1 MTTTISRK
9 LAAAAL
15 AVLTALSVLGITGAL
30 APAAQAQQRNA
41 VIFGDSVIA
50 DPNVPQWAAGKLG
63 LDPRGSSDVNT
74 WCPTSPTSW
83 GRRAAAQLGLPAW
96 DYSCTG
102 TVSIQQG
109 PQFASQVTRA
119 VNDGGLNRNTA
130 RVIISTGFNDTYH
143 NDGRDRAAFR
153 RDFVAAMVP
162 QINRIKAA
170 APNARIQIVG
180 YPQISSNG
188 NVCLF
193 HIAPNVSDTTP
204 FAQVAEWEETAQ
216 WGQVDL
222 ARATGVEFLDL
233 KPSTRDN
240 SMCAP
245 DHKRMWAGLV
255 DFYGGP
261 GNLPIHVNQR
271 GHAHVANVIAGS

>member
-1 MTTTISRK
+1 MTSTRLRTT
-9 LAAAAL
+9 LAAICAAVLAAL
-15 AVLTALSVLGITGAL
+15 GVVA
-30 APAAQAQQRNA
+30 APSAGAQQRNM

-50 DPNVPQWAAGKLG
+50 DPSGPQWAAGKLG
-63 LDPRGSSDVNT
+63 LDPRGSSSVTT

-83 GRRAAAQLGLPAW
+83 GKQAAARLGLPAW

-102 TVSIQQG
+102 TVSIQKG
-109 PQFASQVTRA
+109 PQFSSQVTRA
-119 VNDGGLNRNTA
+119 ARDGGLNRNTS

-143 NDGRDRAAFR
+143 NDGRNRAAFR

-162 QINRIKAA
+162 QINRIRAA

-180 YPQISSNG
+180 YPKITSG
-188 NVCLF
+188 DKVCLF
-193 HIAPNVSDTTP
+193 HIAPNVSDRTP
-204 FAQVAEWEETAQ
+204 FAAVQEWEDSAQ
-216 WGQVDL
+216 WAQVDL

-233 KPSTRDN
+233 KPSTWHN
-240 SMCAP
+240 NMCAP
-245 DHKRMWAGLV
+245 DNKRMWAGLV

-271 GHAHVANVIAGS
+271 GHAHVARVIAAS

>member
-1 MTTTISRK
+1 MRAFVTRSQLTAIFATCMT
-9 LAAAAL
+9 AL
-15 AVLTALSVLGITGAL
+15 ALVA
-30 APAAQAQQRNA
+30 APPAQAQQRNM
-41 VIFGDSVIA
+41 VILGDSVVS
-50 DPNVPQWAAGKLG
+50 DPNAPQWAAGKLG
-63 LDPRGSSDVNT
+63 LDARGSSNIAT
-74 WCPTSPTSW
+74 WCPTSPTNW
-83 GRRAAAQLGLPAW
+83 GKRAAGKLGLPAW

-102 TVSIQQG
+102 TVSIQKG

-119 VNDGGLNRNTA
+119 VNDGGLNPHTA
-130 RVIISTGFNDTYH
+130 RVIISTGFNDTSH
-143 NDGRDRAAFR
+143 PDGRDRAAFR

-162 QINRIKAA
+162 HINRIKAA

-180 YPQISSNG
+180 YPKITANG

-193 HIAPNVSDTTP
+193 HIAPNISDTTP
-204 FAQVAEWEETAQ
+204 FAAVQEWEDTAQ

-222 ARATGVEFLDL
+222 ARATGTEFLDL
-233 KPSTRDN
+233 KPSTWHN

-245 DHKRMWAGLV
+245 DHARMWAGLV

-271 GHAHVANVIAGS
+271 GHEHVATVIANS